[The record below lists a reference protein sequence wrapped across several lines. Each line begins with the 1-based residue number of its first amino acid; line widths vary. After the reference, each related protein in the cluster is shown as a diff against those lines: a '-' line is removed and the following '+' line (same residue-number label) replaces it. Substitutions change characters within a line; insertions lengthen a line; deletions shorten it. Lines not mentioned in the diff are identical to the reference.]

1 MSGSAPVPP
10 RPAVASPPSDPARF
24 VTGSILRHIL
34 LMIGTSAPGWRP
46 ADRDRQPR
54 GTNGAALGLC
64 LRLAAGGPAATGR
77 REGGVNSMDRELV
90 NRRLRGARAAALA
103 LPLLMLSPA
112 APPEAAAQSGGLEG
126 SWRGGGSVSFASG
139 QHERAECRAQYRRAS
154 GASYTV
160 TATCA
165 TPSGRATQTA
175 TLRQVGGNTYQ
186 GQFHNSEYD
195 VSGTIFVTV
204 SGNRQ
209 SVRLMGDGGS
219 ASFELRR

>member
-1 MSGSAPVPP
+1 MAENTPP
-10 RPAVASPPSDPARF
+10 
-24 VTGSILRHIL
+24 
-34 LMIGTSAPGWRP
+34 
-46 ADRDRQPR
+46 
-54 GTNGAALGLC
+54 
-64 LRLAAGGPAATGR
+64 GPAAAPPTATAAPKGGEDIVDQIV
-77 REGGVNSMDRELV
+77 REGRMARDELQLAHARDLVGEFANQVLDKSMVISPDLATMIN
-90 NRRLRGARAAALA
+90 NRIAQIDQVISDQLNEIMHA
-103 LPLLMLSPA
+103 
-112 APPEAAAQSGGLEG
+112 EAFQKLEG

-139 QHERAECRAQYRRAS
+139 QKERAQCRAQYRRAS
-154 GASYTV
+154 GSSYTV

-209 SVRLMGDGGS
+209 SIRLTGDAGS
-219 ASFELRR
+219 ASIELRR